1 MSRRSKSFW
10 FRKQCLDRIGG
21 VGFELRRWLDADMI
35 WKDRSGNKIAGKQG
49 LAWAF
54 WDIPAHPLNI
64 GVVDLYI
71 MQQ

>member
-1 MSRRSKSFW
+1 
-10 FRKQCLDRIGG
+10 
-21 VGFELRRWLDADMI
+21 MI

-64 GVVDLYI
+64 VVVDLYI
-71 MQQ
+71 IQQ